1 MGRKRIRFYVNFWC
15 ERVLK
20 LTETP
25 VKKVV
30 TRSFSKSV
38 SETKIVDGKTV
49 TETKTEQ
56 WGDNPEVQEDFWKD
70 VDAALDAA
78 GRALDKI
85 GKTK

>member
-1 MGRKRIRFYVNFWC
+1 MS
-15 ERVLK
+15 
-20 LTETP
+20 ETP
-25 VKKVV
+25 VKRVV
-30 TRSFSKSV
+30 TRSFCKSV

-56 WGDNPEVQEDFWKD
+56 WGDNPEVPEDFWKD
-70 VDAALDAA
+70 VDVALDAA

>member
-1 MGRKRIRFYVNFWC
+1 MK
-15 ERVLK
+15 RVLK
-20 LTETP
+20 MAETP

-30 TRSFSKSV
+30 HRSFSKSV
-38 SETKIVDGKTV
+38 SETKVVNGKTV

-56 WGDNPEVQEDFWKD
+56 WGDNPEVPDDFWKD

-85 GKTK
+85 KKTK